1 MTPLAG
7 GLAGAIL
14 LLPGI
19 ALAHSPIPGIGG
31 FYNGLLHPLLVP
43 AHLLALVALGLWL
56 GQQALPGIQGA
67 LLSFSLLLLAG
78 LVLALFAPPGGGVRT
93 SLLLGCAL
101 GVGLLVAAAWPL
113 PRSATAAVAGVVA
126 LLVGL
131 DSAPEAAGT
140 RARLIVL
147 AGVGVGVHLLL
158 LNVVALTSYAQKPW
172 LKLGVRVLGSWS
184 AASALMV
191 LALALRR

>member
-14 LLPGI
+14 LLPGA

-31 FYNGLLHPLLVP
+31 FYEGLLHPLLVP
-43 AHLLALVALGLWL
+43 AHLLALVGLGLWL
-56 GQQALPGIQGA
+56 GQQPLPRIESA
-67 LLSFSLLLLAG
+67 LLSFSLLLVAG
-78 LVLALFAPPGGGVRT
+78 LVLAAFAPPGGGQT
-93 SLLLGCAL
+93 SLLLACAL
-101 GVGLLVAAAWPL
+101 GVGLLVAAAWSL
-113 PRSATAAVAGVVA
+113 PRYATAGVAGVVG

-131 DSAPEAAGT
+131 DSAPEATGM

-158 LNVVALTSYAQKPW
+158 LNVVALTSYAHKPW
-172 LKLGVRVLGSWS
+172 LKVGVRVLGSWS

>member
-1 MTPLAG
+1 MKALAG
-7 GLAGAIL
+7 GLLGAIL
-14 LLPGI
+14 LLPQT
-19 ALAHSPIPGIGG
+19 ALGHSPIEGIGG

-56 GQQALPGIQGA
+56 GQQALPKIEAA
-67 LLSFSLLLLAG
+67 LLSFSLMLLAG
-78 LVLALFAPPGGGVRT
+78 LVLATFAGPGGGQ
-93 SLLLGCAL
+93 SWPLLACAA
-101 GVGLLVAAAWPL
+101 GVGLLVAAAQPL
-113 PRSATAAVAGVVA
+113 PRAATAGAAGLVA

-131 DSAPEAAGT
+131 DSAPEADT
-140 RARLIVL
+140 ARVKFITL

-158 LNVVALTSYAQKPW
+158 LNLVALTTYANQPW
-172 LKLGVRVLGSWS
+172 LKVGVRVLGSWS

>member
-14 LLPGI
+14 LVPGA

-56 GQQALPGIQGA
+56 GQQPLPRIERA

-78 LVLALFAPPGGGVRT
+78 LVVAAFTPPRDGRT
-93 SLLLGCAL
+93 SLLLACAL
-101 GVGLLVAAAWPL
+101 GLGLLVAAARSL
-113 PRSATAAVAGVVA
+113 PRYAAAAVAGLVG

-131 DSAPEAAGT
+131 DSAPDAAAM

-172 LKLGVRVLGSWS
+172 LKVGVRVLGSWS